1 MSVFQQMSLK
11 RQGRKHK
18 QFFEKMQLYPYP
30 VQING
35 QTYFL
40 INYLKA
46 KATTG
51 SAVISLDQESADEA
65 KKAHR
70 LLFPFYVLHEK
81 INTEGRMRAG
91 INIDFF
97 RSPLE
102 LMDAN
107 KNASLKPGYDLIDSI
122 LELQLKYRK
131 TYDNFQSLLKELE
144 SEERSLTDKDLQTAA
159 ESAAMLDVLQY
170 QIVHTLGA
178 GTKTL
183 RNWIEAMKQADL
195 WEKLT
200 KAQQVFY
207 QQMLQNEELM
217 LKESKNMPV
226 VKHENFDKML
236 KLNLDKMKS
245 YKRKEQQEEEAALR
259 HP

>member
-1 MSVFQQMSLK
+1 MSMVLK
-11 RQGRKHK
+11 FALKKQARKHK
-18 QFFEKMQLYPYP
+18 QFFEKIQVFPYP
-30 VQING
+30 AHVNKRK
-35 QTYFL
+35 YYL
-40 INYLKA
+40 INYIKS
-46 KATTG
+46 KTITG
-51 SAVISLDQESADEA
+51 SAVVSPEEESSHEA
-65 KKAHR
+65 KEAHR
-70 LLFPFYVLHEK
+70 LLFPFYKLLEK

-97 RSPLE
+97 RRPLE
-102 LMDAN
+102 LMIEN
-107 KNASLKPGYDLIDSI
+107 WNSSMQPGYNLIDKI

-131 TYDNFQSLLKELE
+131 SYDNFQTLLTELE
-144 SEERSLTDKDLQTAA
+144 SEERTLTKEDLQKA
-159 ESAAMLDVLQY
+159 EETAAMLDVLQY

-183 RNWIEAMKQADL
+183 RNWINVMKEADL

-217 LKESKNMPV
+217 LQESRNMPV

-236 KLNLDKMKS
+236 KLNQDRLKG

-259 HP
+259 YP